1 MILEYAG
8 DSMKQDKEV
17 VIEAVKSY
25 NPSLEEASEEL
36 KNDIDVVLALL
47 STQKDINEEDS
58 FKFVGQ
64 KFKEDKEMAL
74 KAV

>member
-1 MILEYAG
+1 
-8 DSMKQDKEV
+8 
-17 VIEAVKSY
+17 
-25 NPSLEEASEEL
+25 LEEASEEL